1 MFWSTY
7 LLWQCHF
14 LHKGKNSLRYWRS
27 FMTVGR
33 PTAHW
38 APKKKKEN
46 IRKKKNCANYSS
58 QYLWLSHNLI
68 SCKDVYNYIY
78 RSHKSLGG
86 DYITDISITLQESG
100 GGAGWCRGE
109 LSAPSNRVWCFT
121 AAPDNSLCFQ
131 MFFSRSSSLKL
142 FISLVYFPLLLIQQ
156 NLGVSMERHKYTGQC
171 SVYFESAK
179 SSQILSLQFF
189 HLEISQ
195 QISSLPIVVP
205 LASSSQHIRVPAN

>member
-1 MFWSTY
+1 M
-7 LLWQCHF
+7 
-14 LHKGKNSLRYWRS
+14 RYWRS

-38 APKKKKEN
+38 APKRKKEN

-68 SCKDVYNYIY
+68 SCEDVYNYIY

-86 DYITDISITLQESG
+86 DYITVYLLWYLHYPAGEWRWSGVLQGRAVST
-100 GGAGWCRGE
+100 
-109 LSAPSNRVWCFT
+109 SNRVWCFT

-142 FISLVYFPLLLIQQ
+142 FISLVYLPLLLIQQ
-156 NLGVSMERHKYTGQC
+156 NLGVSFEWHKYTGPGQC
-171 SVYFESAK
+171 SVYFQSAK

-205 LASSSQHIRVPAN
+205 LASSSQHIRVSAN

>member
-1 MFWSTY
+1 M
-7 LLWQCHF
+7 
-14 LHKGKNSLRYWRS
+14 RYWRS

-78 RSHKSLGG
+78 RSHQSLGG
-86 DYITDISITLQESG
+86 DCICYDISITLQESG

-109 LSAPSNRVWCFT
+109 LSARSNRVWCFT

-131 MFFSRSSSLKL
+131 MFSSRSSSLKL
-142 FISLVYFPLLLIQQ
+142 LACLSPTTF
-156 NLGVSMERHKYTGQC
+156 N
-171 SVYFESAK
+171 SAK
-179 SSQILSLQFF
+179 SRSFNGVAQIYWSWSMLGIFS
-189 HLEISQ
+189 
-195 QISSLPIVVP
+195 
-205 LASSSQHIRVPAN
+205 IR

>member
-78 RSHKSLGG
+78 RSHQSLGG
-86 DYITDISITLQESG
+86 DYITVYLLWYLHYP
-100 GGAGWCRGE
+100 AGEWRWCGVVQGRAV
-109 LSAPSNRVWCFT
+109 STSNRVWCFT

-131 MFFSRSSSLKL
+131 MFSSRSSSLKL
-142 FISLVYFPLLLIQQ
+142 LACLSPTTF
-156 NLGVSMERHKYTGQC
+156 N
-171 SVYFESAK
+171 SAK
-179 SSQILSLQFF
+179 SRSFNRVAQIYWSMLGIFS
-189 HLEISQ
+189 
-195 QISSLPIVVP
+195 
-205 LASSSQHIRVPAN
+205 IR